1 MVIRNSKSHRVHGSS
16 CAGGRSEILE
26 SFLALLGLAV
36 KILARHVVAVLFQLL
51 VLLFLKL
58 CLIEFVCML
67 ICVQVNVG
75 GATSERYN
83 IVSSTM
89 SALAE
94 SGLNFNNFT

>member
-1 MVIRNSKSHRVHGSS
+1 M
-16 CAGGRSEILE
+16 E
-26 SFLALLGLAV
+26 SFLALLSLAV